1 MSPESTAKAGQVFS
15 WPVRVY
21 WEDTDGGGVVYHA
34 RYLNFFERART
45 ELLRAIGID
54 QTELQKQHGY
64 IWVVTE
70 MNVKFRKAARLDD
83 ELLVTADFR
92 WMKGVRQG
100 FHQEITRKND
110 GTLVATAE
118 VTAVMLHADTLKP
131 ARMPVWIR
139 EKLELQEF

>member
-1 MSPESTAKAGQVFS
+1 MSTNTTAQTGQAFT

-45 ELLRAIGID
+45 ELLRARGID
-54 QTELQKQHGY
+54 QTELKEQHGF

-70 MNVKFRKAARLDD
+70 MDVKFRKAAKLDD
-83 ELLVTADFR
+83 ELIVSADFR

-100 FHQEITRKND
+100 FHQEIIRKNN
-110 GTLVATAE
+110 GEVVATAE
-118 VTAVMLHADTLKP
+118 VTAVMLHAESLKP
-131 ARMPVWIR
+131 ARMPTWIK
-139 EKLELQEF
+139 EKLGQ

>member
-1 MSPESTAKAGQVFS
+1 MSGEETKIFT

-45 ELLRAIGID
+45 ELLRARGID
-54 QTELQKQHGY
+54 QTELKEQHGF

-70 MNVKFRKAARLDD
+70 MDVKFRKAAKLDD
-83 ELLVTADFR
+83 ELVVSADFR

-100 FHQEITRKND
+100 FRQEITRKEN
-110 GTLVATAE
+110 GELVASAE
-118 VTAVMLHADTLKP
+118 VTAVMLHAESLKP
-131 ARMPVWIR
+131 ARMPTWIK
-139 EKLELQEF
+139 EKLGAI